1 MSLIGQLPLAAI
13 RLSCK
18 DVDSSKRFYRDVVGL
33 KLIDAE
39 TNENAP
45 SSNGNGKNA
54 HRRENETND
63 GSRDVHFDLGNIRLT
78 LAPASLAGVTK
89 SDGAKSATQLAPSVG
104 CGQFLFVV
112 ESAIDKVYA
121 DLAKRGVKFKSK
133 KIFEDQSGKTV
144 WFSDPDGNVIYL
156 WQPPRRDSKSFK
168 DVEAVV
174 RHYELVTR
182 ALADLRE
189 GEEEEERLVPREE
202 VQLAAGK

>member
-13 RLSCK
+13 KLSCK

-33 KLIDAE
+33 KLIDIE
-39 TNENAP
+39 TNENAS

-54 HRRENETND
+54 RRRENETGD
-63 GSRDVHFDLGNIRLT
+63 GSSDVHFDLGNIRLT
-78 LAPASLAGVTK
+78 LAQSSLAGATK
-89 SDGAKSATQLAPSVG
+89 SDAKTATQLAPDVG

-156 WQPPRRDSKSFK
+156 WQPPRRDSKSYK

-189 GEEEEERLVPREE
+189 GEEEEERLAPREE
-202 VQLAAGK
+202 AQIAAGK